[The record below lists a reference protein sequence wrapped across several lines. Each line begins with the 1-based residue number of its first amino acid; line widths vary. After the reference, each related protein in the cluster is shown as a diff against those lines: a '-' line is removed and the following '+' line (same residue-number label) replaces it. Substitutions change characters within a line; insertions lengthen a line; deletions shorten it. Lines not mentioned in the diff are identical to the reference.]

1 LARSECQLLS
11 KSKAFITKV
20 LDYACDISE
29 LLILQTIHHLFF
41 LVVRAET
48 IEVFAQA
55 LELARHSSMVL
66 DALKSIT

>member
-11 KSKAFITKV
+11 ESKVFITKV
-20 LDYACDISE
+20 LDYACDISK

-66 DALKSIT
+66 DALESIS